1 MNQASLHKLSC
12 GLYLISSQYDGKS
25 SGCIANTLQQVTSSP
40 VQLSI
45 TLNKNNYTE
54 QLIEQSGTFNAVVLS
69 QNVDMDVIRHF
80 GFQSGKDIEK
90 YETQDH
96 KVDGCNIPY
105 IQQHAVAYFTCK
117 VVSKLDVGTHVIF
130 VGEVV
135 EMEVLNEEE
144 VMTYA
149 YYNKVKN
156 GSTPKNASS
165 YQEKAEKSGWRCTV
179 CGYIYEGEVLPEDFI
194 CPLCGV
200 PASFFEKV

>member
-12 GLYLISSQYDGKS
+12 GLYLISSQFEGKS

-54 QLIEQSGTFNAVVLS
+54 ELIEKSGVFNAVVLS

-80 GFQSGKDIEK
+80 GFQSGKDIAK
-90 YETQDH
+90 YETMDH
-96 KVDGCNIPY
+96 KTDGLNVPY
-105 IQQHAVAYFTCK
+105 IHEHAVAYFTCK
-117 VVSKLDVGTHVIF
+117 VVSTLDVGTHVIF

-149 YYNKVKN
+149 YYHKVKN

-179 CGYIYEGEVLPEDFI
+179 CGYIYEGEELPEDFI

>member
-12 GLYLISSQYDGKS
+12 GLYLVSSQFEGQS

-54 QLIEQSGTFNAVVLS
+54 QLIEKSGTFNAVVLS

-80 GFQSGKDIEK
+80 GFQSGKDVVK
-90 YETQDH
+90 YETVDH
-96 KVDGCNIPY
+96 KVDSLDIPY
-105 IQQHAVAYFTCK
+105 IQKHAVSYFTCK
-117 VVSKLDVGTHVIF
+117 VVSTLDVGTHVIF

-135 EMEVLNEEE
+135 EMEILNEEE

-149 YYNKVKN
+149 YYHKVKN
-156 GSTPKNASS
+156 GATPKNASS

-179 CGYIYEGEVLPEDFI
+179 CGYIYEGEELPEDFI